1 MSNSEERE
9 KMNTDIKTSISELA
23 SELNKST
30 SQWLNAHHKATDIL
44 ATEEDI
50 MAFLQLVSEKRQAA
64 EELSALVVELYKQ
77 AIS

>member
-9 KMNTDIKTSISELA
+9 KMDTNIEISELA

-30 SQWLNAHHKATDIL
+30 SEWLNAHHRATDIL

-50 MAFLQLVSEKRQAA
+50 TRFLELVSEKRQAA
-64 EELSALVVELYKQ
+64 EKLSALLVQRYKE